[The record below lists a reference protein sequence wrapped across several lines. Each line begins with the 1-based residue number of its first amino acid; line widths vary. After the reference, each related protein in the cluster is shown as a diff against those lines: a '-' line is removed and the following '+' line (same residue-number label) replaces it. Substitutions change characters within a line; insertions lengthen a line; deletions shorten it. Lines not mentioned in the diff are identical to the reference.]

1 MIEVLGHKKVS
12 VSIYHVMAK
21 IAKYID
27 HGPMVESIQF
37 VVRLLA
43 EESIVESE
51 CEKNINIVQQDRL
64 QNLPIFEV
72 IAHHVVTDEHFRPV
86 GIVRLSEGIAQRWW

>member
-51 CEKNINIVQQDRL
+51 CEKK
-64 QNLPIFEV
+64 
-72 IAHHVVTDEHFRPV
+72 H
-86 GIVRLSEGIAQRWW
+86 